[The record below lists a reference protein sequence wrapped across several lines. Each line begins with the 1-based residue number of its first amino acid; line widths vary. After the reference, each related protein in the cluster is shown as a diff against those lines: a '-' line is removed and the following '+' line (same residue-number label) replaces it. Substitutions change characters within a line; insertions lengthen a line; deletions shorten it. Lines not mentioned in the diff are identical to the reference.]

1 MTTVPLSRLVAVA
14 AILLATAGCEEAV
27 TNPASSSPLE
37 AIVAPDGAP
46 TPGRVVIANRGSANL
61 SVINS
66 GNGTVTDVPMPDAG
80 EPMYVVSIAARNR
93 VFVGDRANDRVVA
106 FDARTMEV
114 DGFAPAGPGVFH
126 MWADPQG
133 KQLWVVG
140 NIGNTLTVIDPKHLT
155 VLATVPVTGGT
166 PHDVVLG
173 PNGDYA
179 YASVFVAAGADQVV
193 QYRTDTFAETGRVDV
208 GEDPHLSVD
217 KQAGLLFVPAQNAN
231 TVFTLAL
238 GSLALVDATPVP
250 AAHGAGMTRNGRVF
264 YTTNIAGGGADAI
277 YALDVQTRSIIGRA
291 DTSFPVPHNLA
302 VSPSGR
308 QLFVTHSGSVSDKV
322 SICTMTASNPVPS
335 CDATVT
341 VGLNP
346 FGLAF
351 VR

>member
-1 MTTVPLSRLVAVA
+1 MTTVPFIRLATAA
-14 AILLATAGCEEAV
+14 AILLMTAGCEAV
-27 TNPASSSPLE
+27 TSPASSSPLE
-37 AIVAPDGAP
+37 SIVASEGAP
-46 TPGRVVIANRGSANL
+46 APGRVVIANRGSANL

-66 GNGTVTDVPMPDAG
+66 GNGTVIDVPMPDAG
-80 EPMYVVSIAARNR
+80 EPMYVVSVAAQNR
-93 VFVGDRANDRVVA
+93 VFVGDRANARVVA

-114 DGFAPAGPGVFH
+114 DGFAPTGPGVFH

-133 KQLWVVG
+133 KQLWVVD
-140 NIGNTLTVIDPKHLT
+140 NVGNTLTVIDPKRLT

-166 PHDVVLG
+166 PHDVVVG
-173 PNGDYA
+173 PKGEYA

-193 QYRTDTFAETGRVDV
+193 QYRTDTFAETGRVEV

-217 KQAGLLFVPAQNAN
+217 KQAGLLFVPAQGAN

-238 GSLALVDATPVP
+238 GSLALVDATPIP
-250 AAHGAGMTRNGRVF
+250 AAHGAGMTSNGRVF
-264 YTTNIAGGGADAI
+264 YTTNIAGGGTDAVF
-277 YALDVQTRSIIGRA
+277 ALDAATRSIIGAA

-308 QLFVTHSGSVSDKV
+308 QLFVTHSGATSDKV
-322 SICTMTASNPVPS
+322 SICSMTATNPVPS
-335 CDATVT
+335 CDETVT